1 MQKKSCLRMIVQN
14 TLTYDISKNNIS
26 SDNNNNS
33 MAGISEELRKEIKWN
48 VMFYSAYRLKKKYK
62 VSVGY
67 LANLKLEN
75 EREYNISSKAVLG
88 SKTAAYFTEEEML
101 KEHNYTFEDLS
112 ISERQIYN
120 NAVKS

>member
-1 MQKKSCLRMIVQN
+1 
-14 TLTYDISKNNIS
+14 
-26 SDNNNNS
+26 
-33 MAGISEELRKEIKWN
+33 MAGISAELRAEIKWN

-88 SKTAAYFTEEEML
+88 SKTAAYDTEENML
-101 KEHNYTFEDLS
+101 RGFTCTYADLS
-112 ISERQIYN
+112 PSEKAIYN
-120 NAVKS
+120 RL

>member
-1 MQKKSCLRMIVQN
+1 
-14 TLTYDISKNNIS
+14 
-26 SDNNNNS
+26 

-88 SKTAAYFTEEEML
+88 SKTAAYFTEEEMI
-101 KEHNYTFEDLS
+101 NGFSCTYEDLS
-112 ISERQIYN
+112 PSEKAIYN
-120 NAVKS
+120 RL

>member
-1 MQKKSCLRMIVQN
+1 MIVQN
-14 TLTYDISKNNIS
+14 TLTYDISKSDIS
-26 SDNNNNS
+26 SNYNNNS

-75 EREYNISSKAVLG
+75 EREYNVSSKAVLG
-88 SKTAAYFTEEEML
+88 SKTASYATEQEML
-101 KEHNYTFEDLS
+101 NGFTCTYADLS
-112 ISERQIYN
+112 PSEKSIYN
-120 NAVKS
+120 LL

>member
-1 MQKKSCLRMIVQN
+1 
-14 TLTYDISKNNIS
+14 
-26 SDNNNNS
+26 
-33 MAGISEELRKEIKWN
+33 MAGISEELRAEIKWN

-88 SKTAAYFTEEEML
+88 SKTAPYFTEDEML
-101 KEHNYTFEDLS
+101 NGFSCTYADLS
-112 ISERQIYN
+112 PIEKNIYDN
-120 NAVKS
+120 L

>member
-1 MQKKSCLRMIVQN
+1 MIDQN
-14 TLTYDISKNNIS
+14 TIQVYEVSKNNIS
-26 SDNNNNS
+26 SNYNNNR
-33 MAGISEELRKEIKWN
+33 MAGISKELRAEIKWN

-88 SKTAAYFTEEEML
+88 SKTAPYFTEEEMI
-101 KEHNYTFEDLS
+101 NGFSARYEDLS
-112 ISERQIYN
+112 PSEKSIYN
-120 NAVKS
+120 RL

>member
-1 MQKKSCLRMIVQN
+1 MIDQN
-14 TLTYDISKNNIS
+14 TIQVYEISKNNIS
-26 SDNNNNS
+26 GDNNNNS
-33 MAGISEELRKEIKWN
+33 MAGISKELRAEIKWN

-88 SKTAAYFTEEEML
+88 SKTAPYFTEDEML
-101 KEHNYTFEDLS
+101 NGFSARYEDLS
-112 ISERQIYN
+112 PSEKAIYN
-120 NAVKS
+120 RL

>member
-1 MQKKSCLRMIVQN
+1 
-14 TLTYDISKNNIS
+14 
-26 SDNNNNS
+26 
-33 MAGISEELRKEIKWN
+33 MAGISAELRAEIKWN

-88 SKTAAYFTEEEML
+88 SKTAPYATEDEMI
-101 KEHNYTFEDLS
+101 NGFSCTYADLS
-112 ISERQIYN
+112 PIEKKMYDN
-120 NAVKS
+120 L

>member
-1 MQKKSCLRMIVQN
+1 MIDQN
-14 TLTYDISKNNIS
+14 TIQVYEISKNNIS
-26 SDNNNNS
+26 GNYNNNS
-33 MAGISEELRKEIKWN
+33 MAGISKELRAEIKWN
-48 VMFYSAYRLKKKYK
+48 VLFYSAYRLKKKYK

-101 KEHNYTFEDLS
+101 NGFSCTYEDLS
-112 ISERQIYN
+112 PSEKAIYN
-120 NAVKS
+120 RL